1 VLWWVLAMPLWRQ
14 ERTRFFLDLLES
26 GLARGESAEAA
37 LAGASESGD
46 RTLGRRFHWLGLYLR
61 AGARLSEGL
70 KAVPKVVSPQVA
82 AMLEV
87 GEHLGDVRKV
97 LPACR
102 QALTDATS
110 RVSSDVN
117 VSLVCLT
124 VNLCGPALW
133 LFLCMFIVPKFKDI
147 FRDLMEGQPLPP
159 LFMFLDAHSSGVVA
173 VLIGLFLV
181 VCATIT
187 VGTFERWRVMN
198 RLAWWL
204 PWRRKRLQRDFS
216 AMLAML
222 LDAGVTEAEAVRLA
236 AGCTANEILIA
247 RSDAVAAE
255 LAAGAPLTA
264 AVAALDDSGEFR
276 WRLENA
282 AHGHGGFHAALAG
295 WHEAL
300 TARAYQQEQAA
311 SQLVTTGLVLLNGVV
326 VGVICVGVFQALA
339 AVLAGVGQW

>member
-1 VLWWVLAMPLWRQ
+1 
-14 ERTRFFLDLLES
+14 
-26 GLARGESAEAA
+26 
-37 LAGASESGD
+37 
-46 RTLGRRFHWLGLYLR
+46 
-61 AGARLSEGL
+61 
-70 KAVPKVVSPQVA
+70 
-82 AMLEV
+82 
-87 GEHLGDVRKV
+87 
-97 LPACR
+97 
-102 QALTDATS
+102 
-110 RVSSDVN
+110 
-117 VSLVCLT
+117 
-124 VNLCGPALW
+124 
-133 LFLCMFIVPKFKDI
+133 
-147 FRDLMEGQPLPP
+147 
-159 LFMFLDAHSSGVVA
+159 
-173 VLIGLFLV
+173 
-181 VCATIT
+181 
-187 VGTFERWRVMN
+187 MN